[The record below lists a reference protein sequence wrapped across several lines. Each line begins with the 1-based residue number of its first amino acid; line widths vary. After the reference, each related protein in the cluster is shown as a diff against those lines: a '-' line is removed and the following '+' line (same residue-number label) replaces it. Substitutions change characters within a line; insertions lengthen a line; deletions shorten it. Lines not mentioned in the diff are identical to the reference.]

1 MGLSEA
7 EQQSL
12 QALLK
17 KRQSSTQN
25 MEKHRQES
33 KQPKFIGSYI
43 HCILDIRKRSAT
55 MSAEEEMGLNDEED
69 GDDDDPLTRA
79 SHRFPKRRKHS
90 LDEEEAQLAY
100 SLGSDLP
107 DWDNTHVSTTFSA
120 HSPSPSPS
128 LPPSPDPGETSRSDL
143 SQSKFSHVC

>member
-1 MGLSEA
+1 
-7 EQQSL
+7 
-12 QALLK
+12 
-17 KRQSSTQN
+17 
-25 MEKHRQES
+25 
-33 KQPKFIGSYI
+33 
-43 HCILDIRKRSAT
+43 

-69 GDDDDPLTRA
+69 DGDDDPLTRV

-128 LPPSPDPGETSRSDL
+128 PSLPPSPDPKETSRSDL
-143 SQSKFSHVC
+143 SQSKFYYRC